1 MTNSSDPDHLANLSG
16 STLFP
21 KAGYIRDRSRSRVKI
36 ISSMNRIESC
46 LWMCRLTRIY
56 KGVLKTVY
64 FWFSAEEQMMNQNT
78 ILIMV
83 VVGLA
88 VVVFLIILY
97 CFQQRQR
104 QHSRTL
110 GKNNCRMLVEFTLSI
125 WTAYNNALPYLS

>member
-1 MTNSSDPDHLANLSG
+1 M
-16 STLFP
+16 
-21 KAGYIRDRSRSRVKI
+21 Y
-36 ISSMNRIESC
+36 
-46 LWMCRLTRIY
+46 RLTRIY
-56 KGVLKTVY
+56 IGVLKTIY

-104 QHSRTL
+104 QHNRTL

-125 WTAYNNALPYLS
+125 WTTYSNSLP